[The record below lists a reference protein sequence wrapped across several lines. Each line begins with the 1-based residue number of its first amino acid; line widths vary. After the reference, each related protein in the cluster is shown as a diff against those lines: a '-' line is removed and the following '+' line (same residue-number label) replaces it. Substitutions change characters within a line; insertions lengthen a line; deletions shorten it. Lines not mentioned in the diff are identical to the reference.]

1 MENALIALVSM
12 IIFTIVV
19 YVGSW
24 LQGTTFTRKF
34 SKWYFI
40 IMLIATI
47 IVTIVTFVLSI
58 GE

>member
-1 MENALIALVSM
+1 MENALIALVAM

-24 LQGTTFTRKF
+24 LNGTTLTRTFT
-34 SKWYFI
+34 KWYFI
-40 IMLIATI
+40 VMLIATV
-47 IVTIVTFVLSI
+47 IVTIVTLVLSS

>member
-40 IMLIATI
+40 IMLFATI
-47 IVTIVTFVLSI
+47 IVTIVTFVISI

>member
-12 IIFTIVV
+12 IILTIVV

-24 LQGTTFTRKF
+24 LQGNTYTRTF

-40 IMLIATI
+40 VMLSATV